1 MRNMKFIKVFVMS
14 IMMTIMPL
22 TYANADLIT
31 NGSFEE
37 PALSWG
43 TWNGS
48 YTSIPGWIATFGT
61 IEIQNHAAGTPFDGN
76 QLVELDSWGNS
87 GMRQDISTAAGT
99 TYDLNFAYSPRPG
112 VAITSNIIDVYFEGV
127 LLDSLTG
134 TGGSDTNWTVH
145 HYFVTATDALST
157 IEFRAG
163 GVSDTL
169 GGYLDAVHFTGVS
182 VPEPST
188 LLLLS
193 SGLLGLALYGR
204 RKFRK

>member
-1 MRNMKFIKVFVMS
+1 MRNMKFIKIFFISVMITLMS
-14 IMMTIMPL
+14 L

-31 NGSFEE
+31 NGSFED

-43 TWNGS
+43 SWNAS
-48 YTSIPGWIATFGT
+48 YPSIPGWIATFGT

-87 GMRQDISTAAGT
+87 GMRQDISTVAGHA
-99 TYDLNFAYSPRPG
+99 YDLSFAYSPRPG
-112 VAITSNIIDVYFEGV
+112 VAAASNIIDVYFEGV
-127 LLDSLTG
+127 LLASLTG
-134 TGGSDTNWTVH
+134 TGGSDTDWTVY

-163 GVSDTL
+163 GVSDSL

-188 LLLLS
+188 LLLLGS
-193 SGLLGLALYGR
+193 ALAGLGFWR
-204 RKFRK
+204 MRKGKV